1 MGKERKNSYR
11 KMKRSLEERHTQIH
25 GNLFE
30 IFQRLQMS
38 FSIRREC
45 EHMVKISPRESFWKM
60 LCPLDTAMVLTSDNF
75 HLIFP
80 PSPPLLSPSSFAM
93 PMVAFFSKTLLCC
106 HLYLVFTY
114 IYSILIEKETC
125 DRWNISNKFL
135 SVFVCLSSGEL
146 FIVSVISILFLFLF
160 FLCNLNLIFIQFS
173 FYQTCITELY
183 EDILILTNKQYLNSQ
198 MINEAIMEGNNFT
211 STWNI
216 YYNTYTFHL
225 IQYKNSNTQS

>member
-135 SVFVCLSSGEL
+135 SVFVCLSSGDL
-146 FIVSVISILFLFLF
+146 FIFQYEFSLSFPIFFFCVIHTSV
-160 FLCNLNLIFIQFS
+160 FS
-173 FYQTCITELY
+173 FPSGLHRTKLH
-183 EDILILTNKQYLNSQ
+183 KS
-198 MINEAIMEGNNFT
+198 
-211 STWNI
+211 
-216 YYNTYTFHL
+216 
-225 IQYKNSNTQS
+225 